1 MKKKLFGGVEAIL
14 FKGKRLKYLA
24 VDKIENLGSII
35 SDAFGGGGN
44 WLKSEAL

>member
-1 MKKKLFGGVEAIL
+1 MKKKLFRDAEAVL

-24 VDKIENLGSII
+24 VDKIENLDSII